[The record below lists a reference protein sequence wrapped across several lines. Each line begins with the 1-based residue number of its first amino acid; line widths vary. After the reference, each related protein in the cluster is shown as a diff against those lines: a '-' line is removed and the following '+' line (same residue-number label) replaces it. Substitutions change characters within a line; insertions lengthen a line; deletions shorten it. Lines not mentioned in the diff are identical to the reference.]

1 MRAGIVA
8 ILLFSGRCMAV
19 ILFLIQKTLK
29 MSALPEYLEKQN
41 VSFWFP
47 SKYSSTKNAN
57 LKWIFDVDQEEKK
70 RNIEVTI
77 QWFYLLAQFLFVKKD
92 NDFSIW
98 TVIMQLDSKY
108 VA

>member
-1 MRAGIVA
+1 M
-8 ILLFSGRCMAV
+8 
-19 ILFLIQKTLK
+19 
-29 MSALPEYLEKQN
+29 
-41 VSFWFP
+41 
-47 SKYSSTKNAN
+47 KNAN
-57 LKWIFDVDQEEKK
+57 LKWIFDMDQEEKK

-77 QWFYLLAQFLFVKKD
+77 QWLYLLAQFLFVKKD